1 MNSEDLIGKW
11 FVFFDKNGDGGSQG
25 TFVAN
30 LDQGYYLVKMFSWSD
45 VQYES
50 HLWSKIVHL
59 NATAEWLI
67 FDTQEEHTKF
77 KQMMAKA

>member
-25 TFVAN
+25 TFTAN
-30 LDQGYYLVKMFSWSD
+30 LDQGYYLAKMFSWSD
-45 VQYES
+45 VEYKSQ
-50 HLWSKIVHL
+50 LWSKIVHL
-59 NATAEWLI
+59 NNTTEWLV

-77 KQMMAKA
+77 KQMMAKS